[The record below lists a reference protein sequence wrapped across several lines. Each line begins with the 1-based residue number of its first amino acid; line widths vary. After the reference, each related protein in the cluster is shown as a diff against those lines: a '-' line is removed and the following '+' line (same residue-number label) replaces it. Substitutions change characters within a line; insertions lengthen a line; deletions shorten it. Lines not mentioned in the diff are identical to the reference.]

1 MSYTRQYHE
10 VVHGS
15 KTFYYGPSKN
25 GGSTTVSID
34 IPVTVNIHVD
44 TVPFDG
50 SVRSAERNID
60 LLTGAVVAT
69 ETAAIA
75 AKRKNAHKVGNTIV
89 HGFFTYVKSE
99 ISQQISEITQQTEAL
114 LMHIRG
120 LSDSCLAKKDQMRSD
135 YNRIT
140 GRYIKLF
147 TDLNKELSS
156 RIHQLDQR
164 AFLFK
169 ELTNENQMRTQDSG
183 AVSTIMVFSGEH
195 TDIQVKMSS
204 ALAKRHA
211 ASAMQKIATF
221 LAQQKIADA
230 ALRHCMLNDNGENK
244 VYLPLCMTQ
253 MTAGHAVTDHP
264 ISIPVALPREQ
275 QTAIKNRLA
284 EYSAKLNKSW
294 EPIQGENLQQ
304 TRIYFNKELNERLPS
319 GDIQTERLRKMI
331 QQLAKIENI
340 QTIN

>member
-1 MSYTRQYHE
+1 MSYTRVYHE

-15 KTFYYGPSKN
+15 KTVFYGPSKN

-34 IPVTVNIHVD
+34 IPVTVHIHVD
-44 TVPFDG
+44 TVPFDS

-69 ETAAIA
+69 ETAAIT
-75 AKRKNAHKVGNTIV
+75 AKRKNAHKVADTIV
-89 HGFFTYVKSE
+89 NGFFSYVKSE

-120 LSDSCLAKKDQMRSD
+120 LSDSCLAKKDQMTSD

-140 GRYIKLF
+140 SRYMKLF

-169 ELTNENQMRTQDSG
+169 ELTNELQMRTQDSG

-195 TDIQVKMSS
+195 TDVQVKMSS

-211 ASAMQKIATF
+211 ANAMQKIATF
-221 LAQQKIADA
+221 LSLQNKADA
-230 ALRHCMLNDNGENK
+230 AIRHCMLNGNEENE

-253 MTAGHAVTDHP
+253 TTASSAVTEHLVF
-264 ISIPVALPREQ
+264 IPVAVPGEQ

-284 EYSAKLNKSW
+284 EYAAALNERW
-294 EPIQGENLQQ
+294 VPIHGENLQQ

-319 GDIQTERLRKMI
+319 GDIQTDRLRKMI

-340 QTIN
+340 QAIN

>member
-15 KTFYYGPSKN
+15 KTVFYGPSKS

-34 IPVTVNIHVD
+34 IPVTVHIHVD
-44 TVPFDG
+44 TIPFDS

-75 AKRKNAHKVGNTIV
+75 AKRKNADKIGDTIV
-89 HGFFTYVKSE
+89 NGFFSYVKSE

-120 LSDSCLAKKDQMRSD
+120 LSDSCLAKKDQMTSD

-140 GRYIKLF
+140 GRYMKLF

-169 ELTNENQMRTQDSG
+169 ELTNELQMRSQDSK

-204 ALAKRHA
+204 ALAKRYA
-211 ASAMQKIATF
+211 AIAMQKITAF
-221 LAQQKIADA
+221 LAQQNKADA
-230 ALRHCMLNDNGENK
+230 AIRHCMQDDNL
-244 VYLPLCMTQ
+244 VRTIYLPVCLVEMNASPTLTDKKCFIPEALASGQ
-253 MTAGHAVTDHP
+253 QKAINSYPLTA
-264 ISIPVALPREQ
+264 
-275 QTAIKNRLA
+275 
-284 EYSAKLNKSW
+284 SW
-294 EPIQGENLQQ
+294 TPLKGENLKQLN
-304 TRIYFNKELNERLPS
+304 FFFHKELNQRMPA
-319 GDIQTERLRKMI
+319 GDEHAGRIRKMI
-331 QQLAKIENI
+331 QQLANLDKIQAI
-340 QTIN
+340 S

>member
-15 KTFYYGPSKN
+15 KTVHYGPSKN

-34 IPVTVNIHVD
+34 IPVTVHIHVD
-44 TVPFDG
+44 TLPFDS
-50 SVRSAERNID
+50 SVRAAERNID

-75 AKRKNAHKVGNTIV
+75 AKRKNAHQVGDTIV
-89 HGFFTYVKSE
+89 NGFFSYVKSE
-99 ISQQISEITQQTEAL
+99 ISQQIAEITQQTEAL

-120 LSDSCLAKKDQMRSD
+120 LSDGCLAKKDQMLAD
-135 YNRIT
+135 YNRIS

-169 ELTNENQMRTQDSG
+169 ELTSELQARSRDSS

-195 TDIQVKMSS
+195 TDIQVKMST

-211 ASAMQKIATF
+211 ANAMQKIASF
-221 LAQQKIADA
+221 LAQQKKADA
-230 ALRHCMLNDNGENK
+230 AVRHCMQDDNQARTT
-244 VYLPLCMTQ
+244 YLPVCLVELNPSATISDKKCFVPEFLASGQ
-253 MTAGHAVTDHP
+253 QKAISSYPVTT
-264 ISIPVALPREQ
+264 SWKAL
-275 QTAIKNRLA
+275 K
-284 EYSAKLNKSW
+284 
-294 EPIQGENLQQ
+294 GENLKQLN
-304 TRIYFNKELNERLPS
+304 FFFHKELNQRMPA
-319 GDIQTERLRKMI
+319 GDEHTGRIRKMI
-331 QQLAKIENI
+331 QQLAHLDKIQAI
-340 QTIN
+340 S